1 MNKLKN
7 LALGLSISTLTAT
20 LPYITYVAQA
30 LPINDIKEREI
41 KAPLTILNIEN
52 KNTKSNQKEEM
63 AEVLVSLY
71 NKYNHIFKK
80 GIEINDVKNS
90 NLYFNITK
98 QKSEIKRLIQELVN
112 YPYSVINS
120 TLEQKF
126 LKSNILFCHL
136 TNEFIKSESLDNIL
150 RNSKNINEFKEELNS
165 ISDIIEYSLM
175 ALENSNKSQTNEI
188 LTYKLNK
195 INYLIDSIEDSN
207 SLKSNFLNIKNL
219 MNDINDDISLSLT
232 NYIHI

>member
-7 LALGLSISTLTAT
+7 LALGLSIGALTAT

-41 KAPLTILNIEN
+41 EAPLNILNIEN
-52 KNTKSNQKEEM
+52 KNTKRNQKEEM
-63 AEVLVSLY
+63 AEILVNLY

-80 GIEINDVKNS
+80 GLEINDVKNS

-98 QKSEIKRLIQELVN
+98 QKSEIKNLINEIIN

-120 TLEQKF
+120 NIEQKF

-136 TNEFIKSESLDNIL
+136 TNEFIKGESLDNIL
-150 RNSKNINEFKEELNS
+150 LNSKNISEFKYELNN
-165 ISDIIEYSLM
+165 ISNIIEYSLI
-175 ALENSNKSQTNEI
+175 ALENSNKSNLNDQI
-188 LTYKLNK
+188 LNKLNR
-195 INYLIDSIEDSN
+195 INYLIENIVDSN
-207 SLKSNFLNIKNL
+207 SLKLNFLELKESLNE
-219 MNDINDDISLSLT
+219 INNQISSSLT
-232 NYIHI
+232 NYIHK